1 MGKLFDLDSP
11 VIRAL
16 NRITDLLWLNV
27 LVLICCIP
35 IITAGAAFTAAHY
48 VCLKMCRD
56 EENYIAR
63 EFFKS
68 FKLNFRQSTV
78 IWLLILLVSFI
89 LGADYYIITHVD
101 LNIPQ
106 ILQWVMVAAGV
117 LFLLMAL
124 WAFPVQSRFDNKVFR
139 TMKNAL
145 SLSIAQLP
153 RTFLMIILYL
163 LPVVCL
169 LIYRIMPL
177 FFLFG
182 FSAPIFFSAKLYNKM
197 FKKLE
202 DRILENNAAAEVIE
216 ESDET
221 EKIFSDKPLIGE
233 NAEKEL

>member
-1 MGKLFDLDSP
+1 MGKIFDLDSP
-11 VIRAL
+11 VMRAL
-16 NRITDLLWLNV
+16 NRITDLLWLNI
-27 LVLICCIP
+27 LVLICSLP
-35 IITAGAAFTAAHY
+35 IITVGAAFTAAHY
-48 VCLKMCRD
+48 VSLKMCRD

-68 FKLNFRQSTV
+68 FKLNFKQSTV

-89 LGADYYIITHVD
+89 LGADYYIIKHVD

-117 LFLLMAL
+117 LFLFMAL
-124 WAFPVQSRFDNKVFR
+124 WAFPVQSRFENKVFR
-139 TMKNAL
+139 TLKNAL

-153 RTFLMIILYL
+153 KTFLMIILYL
-163 LPVVCL
+163 LPVICL

-182 FSAPIFFSAKLYNKM
+182 FSVPIFFSAKLYNKM

-202 DRILENNAAAEVIE
+202 DKILENAAAANETE
-216 ESDET
+216 ESGET
-221 EKIFSDKPLIGE
+221 EKIFSDKPLIEE
-233 NAEKEL
+233 NAEK